1 MGTLFTCSISANE
14 MSSCASVSATG
25 RGIALDREGGR
36 AINSPPSF
44 HTLASAL
51 PLGTPLRPDDDDGAC
66 VTQELHRNGGS
77 AGVHLHDLHSLRFY
91 RAENVANR
99 VGTRRWRHPRA
110 VDPDLDLCMRRLIV
124 AELHQAG
131 LTAIEADPPIVCVL
145 AGNPV
150 ENRLV
155 VRPGDFLD
163 VFASKVG
170 PAARRGSPVCVS
182 EECRKRHR
190 ASGDH
195 HLL

>member
-77 AGVHLHDLHSLRFY
+77 AGVHLHDLHSS
-91 RAENVANR
+91 
-99 VGTRRWRHPRA
+99 TST
-110 VDPDLDLCMRRLIV
+110 I
-124 AELHQAG
+124 
-131 LTAIEADPPIVCVL
+131 
-145 AGNPV
+145 PV
-150 ENRLV
+150 EFLSDACA
-155 VRPGDFLD
+155 VR
-163 VFASKVG
+163 
-170 PAARRGSPVCVS
+170 S
-182 EECRKRHR
+182 EEHTSELQSRQYLVCR
-190 ASGDH
+190 
-195 HLL
+195 L